1 MPAFFIGITNDMESF
16 SRHIIDKPEDFLLLT
31 DAVKKQMT
39 TAAINTVNIEA
50 AYARKNLVEKAG
62 TTFTLRNTFT
72 VKNCTFEQMR
82 MKPVKSLNEI
92 RSRVGFSEKV
102 DYMRRQDE
110 GGYHTSKTGSKLAIP
125 TDKARAGKNKQRLVG
140 KQYRLSEI
148 MANKIRGPIRNKI
161 VLRSSSRKARSVA
174 RAIVASGKNFDGK
187 KKFVHYGKNIFRIT
201 HFKRKGILSRFGKIC
216 CMLWIDRKHVQS
228 LPDFSYRNV
237 NALCKRCKA
246 FLIRKWIRLLKD
258 KIYNLFCKKLLTRY
272 R

>member
-50 AYARKNLVEKAG
+50 AYARKNLVKKAE
-62 TTFTLRNTFT
+62 TTFTLRNVFT
-72 VKNCTFEQMR
+72 VKSCAFEQMR

-92 RSRVGFSEKV
+92 RSRVGFLEKA

-174 RAIVASGKNFDGK
+174 RAIVASGKNSDGK

-201 HFKRKGILSRFGKIC
+201 YFKKKGDSISFRKD
-216 CMLWIDRKHVQS
+216 MLYVMDRQQTRTKPTGFFLPECERPMQAMQS
-228 LPDFSYRNV
+228 IFNSEMD
-237 NALCKRCKA
+237 KA
-246 FLIRKWIRLLKD
+246 FKG
-258 KIYNLFCKKLLTRY
+258 
-272 R
+272 